1 MLLSMSISQ
10 VFLKRKTI
18 KTKHSGG
25 LPRILLLLLC
35 LFALVTDAF
44 SYDFYE
50 RSRGQLLFFNILSA
64 EEHTCEVTFGDP
76 GSHYEGSYTIPRSVR
91 HQGRRYQVTAV
102 GKRAFKD
109 CTSLTGITIPANI
122 TRIDSAA
129 FSGCSGIYRL
139 RLPKQLTY
147 LGEMA
152 FYGCSALS
160 YVEIPAS
167 VGFVGAGAF
176 GDCESLMDINVAD
189 GNTRYSDMDG
199 SGCVVDLKTHVLVQ
213 ASGSAV
219 IPKNVVEIG
228 AYAFSGRVEL
238 TSVNIP
244 DRVTTISA
252 YAFYGCRQL
261 REVRLPQYLSSIGS
275 RAFFFC
281 SILHKVT
288 ADNPVPSPIATDA
301 FQPAAYERVVL
312 TVPVVTDE
320 AYRSTEG
327 WGQFRQILT
336 E

>member
-1 MLLSMSISQ
+1 MSISQ

-91 HQGRRYQVTAV
+91 HQGRRYRVTAV

-147 LGEMA
+147 L
-152 FYGCSALS
+152 
-160 YVEIPAS
+160 
-167 VGFVGAGAF
+167 
-176 GDCESLMDINVAD
+176 
-189 GNTRYSDMDG
+189 
-199 SGCVVDLKTHVLVQ
+199 CVVDLKTHVLVQ

-238 TSVNIP
+238 TSVDIP
-244 DRVTTISA
+244 DRVTAIGA

-281 SILHKVT
+281 SILHKVK
-288 ADNPVPSPIATDA
+288 AENPVPSPIATDA

-327 WGQFRQILT
+327 WRQFRQILT

>member
-1 MLLSMSISQ
+1 MSISQ

-64 EEHTCEVTFGDP
+64 EELPSVPEFSSSFCCLAIMELNPPIVSDSSP
-76 GSHYEGSYTIPRSVR
+76 LIEPLLSRINTISV
-91 HQGRRYQVTAV
+91 
-102 GKRAFKD
+102 KF
-109 CTSLTGITIPANI
+109 SLI
-122 TRIDSAA
+122 
-129 FSGCSGIYRL
+129 CSGIYRL

-238 TSVNIP
+238 TSVDIP
-244 DRVTTISA
+244 DRVTAIGA

-281 SILHKVT
+281 SILHKVK
-288 ADNPVPSPIATDA
+288 AENLSKARK
-301 FQPAAYERVVL
+301 Y
-312 TVPVVTDE
+312 
-320 AYRSTEG
+320 
-327 WGQFRQILT
+327 
-336 E
+336 